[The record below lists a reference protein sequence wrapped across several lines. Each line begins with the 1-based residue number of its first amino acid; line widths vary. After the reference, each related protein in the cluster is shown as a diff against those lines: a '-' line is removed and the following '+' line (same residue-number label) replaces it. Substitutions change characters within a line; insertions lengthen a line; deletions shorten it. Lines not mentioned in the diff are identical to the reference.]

1 MFQLRNHWFHF
12 YDVETE
18 ILWGEIPEHDTE
30 LKRRISKNFFA
41 REVSAF
47 VDLFTKRLG
56 MAVDKNL
63 HTKVNQYAFTPF
75 WAAEQLYQMPEI
87 WTSSDVQ
94 AVLQ

>member
-1 MFQLRNHWFHF
+1 MFLLRNHWFHF

-18 ILWGEIPEHDTE
+18 FLWGEIPEHDTE
-30 LKRRISKNFFA
+30 LKRRVNKNLFA

-63 HTKVNQYAFTPF
+63 HTKVNQCAFTPF
-75 WAAEQLYQMPEI
+75 WTAEQLYQMPEI
-87 WTSSDVQ
+87 WTSSNVQ